1 MSLTFTHDH
10 LGLSV
15 TVDDVEATIQW
26 YTSKLDFAVEQRF
39 ESHGTSFVF
48 VTHGDIKIE
57 LIGAASN
64 RGQAPVDDI
73 VASLDPA
80 RVHHVCMAVDDL
92 DATLSQLRERDVHAV
107 GEPMDVAEIGQRIAF
122 ITDNC
127 GNIIELTQPVA

>member
-1 MSLTFTHDH
+1 MSLTFTRAHV
-10 LGLSV
+10 GLSV
-15 TVDDVEATIQW
+15 TADDVEATIQW

-57 LIGAASN
+57 LLGGASN
-64 RGQAPVDDI
+64 RRQAPVDDI

-80 RVHHVCMAVDDL
+80 RLHHFCMAVEDL

-127 GNIIELTQPVA
+127 GNIIELTQPVT